1 MGKNDKEK
9 KHFVQCSFKGNV
21 WRLEGRIW
29 IYFREVTWKGLS
41 LNQLWVFSEYF
52 FYVRDFWLCIDQFEA
67 SRTCS
72 LAGESEL
79 LPLNTSMSEDE
90 TLVLLW
96 KDLILLGRI
105 SYLTQARFKFPTH
118 SPTSLNKCNLFFFLL
133 GGSPTFTLSLLTGW
147 FCATFHIQ
155 RMCCL
160 SFSYKKIIH
169 FPLSISITVCIVI

>member
-1 MGKNDKEK
+1 MGLFRVFLLCYRFLIV
-9 KHFVQCSFKGNV
+9 HWSIWSFKNMLISWGK
-21 WRLEGRIW
+21 WTLI
-29 IYFREVTWKGLS
+29 
-41 LNQLWVFSEYF
+41 
-52 FYVRDFWLCIDQFEA
+52 
-67 SRTCS
+67 
-72 LAGESEL
+72 
-79 LPLNTSMSEDE
+79 PLNTSMSEDE

-96 KDLILLGRI
+96 KDLILLGQI

-147 FCATFHIQ
+147 FCATFHTQ

-160 SFSYKKIIH
+160 SFSYEKIIH